1 MTRTVMMKWEQL
13 KLLVCKGRVVRVLQ
27 GFYYFNVLA
36 TWQNTLYIYIIHLMV
51 YLLYSSQ

>member
-36 TWQNTLYIYIIHLMV
+36 TWQNTL
-51 YLLYSSQ
+51 